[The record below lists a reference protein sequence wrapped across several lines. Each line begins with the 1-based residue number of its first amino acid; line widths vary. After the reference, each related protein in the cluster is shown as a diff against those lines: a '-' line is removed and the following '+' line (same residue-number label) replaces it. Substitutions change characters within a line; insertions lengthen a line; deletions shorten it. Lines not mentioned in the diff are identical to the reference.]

1 MDKLKYVVVTPR
13 IPNGGCIVLHAL
25 YKYLDDLGENVKLF
39 YYDRINDKKQN
50 KFDFYYNVLLYQ
62 IKCSVKNIIVK
73 FFGDRTKRYSINIPK
88 IKYKR
93 KIFPK
98 FDNNTVV
105 IYPEI
110 IFGNPLKAKKVVR
123 WLLFHNKL
131 YKQEDGKTI
140 GYDKNDLFFC
150 YRKVFNDEKLN
161 PNNREL
167 NLAYFDLGLY
177 KRTNYGERSGN
188 CYILRKGAWRTDLP
202 TEFDGPIIDNMTE
215 EKKVETFN
223 KCKYCISYDTQ
234 TSYSSIAALCGC
246 ISVVVPEKGKT
257 WRDYRSEEEYKSC
270 KGIAFG
276 FSDEEIQRAVATMG
290 AVAEYL
296 NEINQVGFN
305 NVKKFVEE
313 CEDYFSQQL

>member
-1 MDKLKYVVVTPR
+1 MNKLKYIVVTPR
-13 IPNGGCIVLHAL
+13 MPYGGCIVLHAL
-25 YKYLDDLGENVKLF
+25 YKYLDELGEDVKLF
-39 YYDRINDKKQN
+39 YYGNISNKKQN
-50 KFDFYYNVLLYQ
+50 KLAFYAGALSYSLKCLIKNNV
-62 IKCSVKNIIVK
+62 VKI
-73 FFGDRTKRYSINIPK
+73 FGDKIKRCFINIPK
-88 IKYKR
+88 YNYKQ
-93 KIFPK
+93 KILLK
-98 FDNNTVV
+98 VDEKTVV

-110 IFGNPLKAKKVVR
+110 FYGNPLKAKRVVR

-140 GYDKNDLFFC
+140 GYDKDDLFFC

-167 NLAYFDLGLY
+167 NLAYFDLDLY

>member
-1 MDKLKYVVVTPR
+1 MNKLKYIVVTPR
-13 IPNGGCIVLHAL
+13 MPYGGCIVLHAL
-25 YKYLDDLGENVKLF
+25 YKYLDELGEDVKLF
-39 YYDRINDKKQN
+39 YYGNISNKKQN
-50 KFDFYYNVLLYQ
+50 KLAFYVGALSYSLKCLIKNNV
-62 IKCSVKNIIVK
+62 VKI
-73 FFGDRTKRYSINIPK
+73 FGDKIKRCFINIPK
-88 IKYKR
+88 YNYKQ
-93 KIFPK
+93 KILPK
-98 FDNNTVV
+98 VDEKTVV

-110 IFGNPLKAKKVVR
+110 FYGNPLKAKRVVR

-140 GYDKNDLFFC
+140 GYDKDDLFFC

-167 NLAYFDLGLY
+167 NLAYFDLDLY

-234 TSYSSIAALCGC
+234 TAYSRIAALCGC
-246 ISVVVPEKGKT
+246 ISIVVPEKGKT